1 MHDLAILI
9 HFCRQTYLSACLVF
23 LFSHFTFSK
32 VRTIDTC
39 SWTIFKNRRN
49 CPSTKLFSY
58 HIERNMSL
66 FGHFRALYKMSDE
79 CFSFS
84 LRSNVSL
91 SFAIQLHKYY
101 TKLYTC
107 NIEYICT
114 KHSYFVYCG
123 LIFLFVL
130 NASMF
135 GVCQRPLCILRWSC
149 LFVLFLDRQ
158 CARQVCEESSHL
170 IYLGNCIT
178 HKS

>member
-1 MHDLAILI
+1 MPTH
-9 HFCRQTYLSACLVF
+9 Q
-23 LFSHFTFSK
+23 
-32 VRTIDTC
+32 
-39 SWTIFKNRRN
+39 
-49 CPSTKLFSY
+49 LFSY
-58 HIERNMSL
+58 HNEIC
-66 FGHFRALYKMSDE
+66 HFKALYKMSDE
-79 CFSFS
+79 CFPFS

-101 TKLYTC
+101 TELYTC

-149 LFVLFLDRQ
+149 LFFFFLIVNVQRL
-158 CARQVCEESSHL
+158 VCEESYHFRFLWELHYPQSL
-170 IYLGNCIT
+170 ANMTAVWRCTLVMSSSPQFSEWCFPQTVLTDY
-178 HKS
+178 KD